1 MDPNGCQIHSNN
13 ITTQTK
19 GKISNDI
26 SVISWQAGK
35 SVTAVPQYCRCTMMT
50 EPEIEWTPT
59 EGKTTEAALSYKHPG
74 TGAQVP
80 KVGDQLTT

>member
-1 MDPNGCQIHSNN
+1 
-13 ITTQTK
+13 
-19 GKISNDI
+19 
-26 SVISWQAGK
+26 
-35 SVTAVPQYCRCTMMT
+35 MMT